1 MNLTAELSYSSLAA
15 LEKRLRGYA
24 DGLDEKS
31 GQLAEELAE
40 TAVSAAK
47 EKCPSERVTE
57 TIGSRRT
64 ADGAEAFANGPVL
77 SPADGSYEVPL
88 SHILEFGSG
97 IRGDAAYGAENGYTV
112 DQSGRGESGWTY
124 QKDDGTFGFTH
135 GHIASRFMGAGAD
148 EARSEVVNT
157 AKRIFKS

>member
-24 DGLDEKS
+24 DGLGEKS

-40 TAVSAAK
+40 TAADTAK
-47 EKCPSERVTE
+47 ELCPSTRVTE

-97 IRGDAAYGAENGYTV
+97 IRGDAAYGAKNGYTV

-124 QKDDGTFGFTH
+124 PKDDGTFGFTH
-135 GHIASRFMGAGAD
+135 GHIDSRFMGAGAD

>member
-77 SPADGSYEVPL
+77 SPADGSYDVPL
-88 SHILEFGSG
+88 SHIL
-97 IRGDAAYGAENGYTV
+97 
-112 DQSGRGESGWTY
+112 ESGWTY

>member
-40 TAVSAAK
+40 TAADTAK
-47 EKCPSERVTE
+47 ELCPSRRVTE
-57 TIGSRRT
+57 TIGSRKT

-97 IRGDAAYGAENGYTV
+97 IRGDAAYGSENGYTV
-112 DQSGRGESGWTY
+112 NQSGRGESGWTY
-124 QKDDGTFGFTH
+124 PKDDGSFGFTH
-135 GHIASRFMGAGAD
+135 GHISSRFMGAGAD
-148 EARSEVVNT
+148 EARSEVVTT